1 MSKAGRRIFD
11 GAASFF
17 VPVKMHKPFAHRPG
31 DANGLFLCGVAGQNA
46 DFVDMKYIV
55 LYATPKRSAAEDN
68 LYYGQKDQNINFVP
82 QTVGLYPK

>member
-31 DANGLFLCGVAGQNA
+31 DANGLFLYGGVGQNA
-46 DFVDMKYIV
+46 DFVEEAAVACAFY
-55 LYATPKRSAAEDN
+55 YATLRKFC
-68 LYYGQKDQNINFVP
+68 LQKEKK
-82 QTVGLYPK
+82 L

>member
-31 DANGLFLCGVAGQNA
+31 DANGLFLYGMAGQNA
-46 DFVDMKYIV
+46 DFVEENQKNGK
-55 LYATPKRSAAEDN
+55 AF
-68 LYYGQKDQNINFVP
+68 YGYLLCN
-82 QTVGLYPK
+82 

>member
-31 DANGLFLCGVAGQNA
+31 DANSLFLYGVVGQNA
-46 DFVDMKYIV
+46 DFAYV
-55 LYATPKRSAAEDN
+55 TRPRRSICRACSAPVA
-68 LYYGQKDQNINFVP
+68 IR
-82 QTVGLYPK
+82 